1 MKAQKLFVDQ
11 SIEISAPVHKVWD
24 ALTKAVYTRQWV
36 SNFGITD
43 GAIVSD
49 WKMGSPV
56 RWKDKDGNVVVEGT
70 VTVLDPNKL
79 LRFTVFD
86 VRSKERPPVTE
97 EDGITYQLTPKGSK
111 TILRVRQG
119 DFSVMPEGAKHRD
132 MSAEIWD
139 RVLLNVKEL
148 AESHV
153 VAQWNKC

>member
-43 GAIVSD
+43 GEIVSD

-70 VTVLDPNKL
+70 VTALDPNKL

-86 VRSKERPPVTE
+86 VRSKEKPPVTE
-97 EDGITYQLTPKGSK
+97 EDGITYQLSTKGN
-111 TILRVRQG
+111 TTTLHVRQG
-119 DFSVMPEGAKHRD
+119 DFSVMPDGTKYCD

-139 RVLLNVKEL
+139 RVLPNVKEL
-148 AESHV
+148 AETRM
-153 VAQWNKC
+153 